1 MARLPIPDVTP
12 VLTEAPRSNVN
23 GAIFQQPQSVGIG
36 AGLQALSEGVDEI
49 AKTVAAKEGAADA
62 QAALQRNADGSVDV
76 IANKQNHFILG
87 PAAKAYEHA
96 YQVGSLAA
104 METNVNE
111 KAVELRNEFR
121 GDPQGF
127 RLAMGKFADSVRA
140 NFSGPLGQ
148 AAFNHAVRL
157 GSQHYIGAV
166 EEKRQRDTEASYQ
179 DITTRIGDLK
189 TEIGNIAGATVG
201 DSPEFLAKSP
211 QVAQLEAY
219 YRSLGD
225 NPNFKHVWTDTKI
238 ESELR
243 LARQEAVNQWAI
255 GNAQRVRDRDGVDA
269 AIKWS
274 ERNVRDANSN
284 MEPGKREAAHNMVV
298 ARIRTLTEEQRA
310 QAQASS
316 AAVDGF
322 TKLYQDGMPPT
333 QEQYEAVLD
342 SARRSFDVAG
352 AAKLQAFHDAY
363 LNSVKPFAGLSPREG
378 VAGLMGPQPVSAGQP
393 FAAPNIESFLDKVK
407 RIENPTG
414 NPAAVSPTGARGD
427 FQFTRATW
435 TQFGQGDINNP
446 ADNRAAAARLAAAN
460 AQTLRMNLGR
470 APTEGEVYLAHQQ
483 GAAGASALLQHPD
496 ENAVAALSKYAG
508 LTPEEAARN
517 IRVNGGNT
525 SMTAGEFARKWVS
538 RLDGPQIA
546 GPASP
551 IPFSAD
557 NLRRNP
563 YLAAASA
570 TMFTHDR
577 ARQVEFAKNQAELIT
592 KAIGLGAAPDTTAVA
607 QVLQIAQ
614 QNPDKLGATAT
625 KMLAQVKAA
634 PVALAAAGMPDG
646 GAAYVAEAEQI
657 ARSSPDLYHMEF
669 ANALKGQIEGRT
681 KALKDD
687 PHAYAARSDVGWIK
701 NKPVPM
707 EAITA
712 PQAIGAETPAQ
723 ALSAAVAQRRQA
735 GFQIAPRLGV
745 APEQAMFT
753 EADVRSVAGLLQRAD
768 GTGASM
774 ILRGLEAELKPPE
787 MQALSSQKDFT
798 NAVSGLARSGDP
810 AKVGAAYGFLDKQWR
825 ENPEAFKKE
834 FGADMADKIAVW
846 NSRIAFMDQESAARE
861 LMRWNDPAYEKVTH
875 EIRKQAHDEIK
886 DLTPA
891 DIAKKVSGDWMT
903 HTSRLPA
910 AEMDNIFASSIGL
923 LSDYR
928 ENYAALRAS
937 GADKSAADAEALKR
951 INAKWGASDAN
962 GGRVMAYPPER
973 HYPPD
978 INGSHAYIQNQLS
991 NAIDDVAKAR
1001 GDARMRD
1008 LERALVSDDKTQED
1022 IANRK
1027 PPRYRVVVMDNG
1039 RWLPLEAAPGV
1050 PLRFRAD
1057 AQSVIE
1063 GQTQD
1068 YLVRR
1073 RQSGFMQGAM

>member
-49 AKTVAAKEGAADA
+49 AKTVAEKEGAADA
-62 QAALQRNADGSVDV
+62 QSALQRNADGSVDV
-76 IANKQNHFILG
+76 IANKQQHFILG

-140 NFSGPLGQ
+140 NFSGPLGN

-189 TEIGNIAGATVG
+189 TEIQNIAGATVG

-225 NPNFKHVWTDTKI
+225 NPNFKAIWTPAKI

-243 LARQEAVNQWAI
+243 LARQEAVNQWAL
-255 GNAQRVRDRDGVDA
+255 GNAQRIRDRDGVDA
-269 AIKWS
+269 AVKWS
-274 ERNVRDANSN
+274 EQNVRDANSN

-322 TKLYQDGMPPT
+322 TKLYQDGTPPT

-363 LNSVKPFAGLSPREG
+363 LNSVKPYAGLSPQEG
-378 VAGLMGPQPVSAGQP
+378 VASVMGAGGDI
-393 FAAPNIESFLDKVK
+393 AAAKAAISKIESHGDYAALGPVVK
-407 RIENPTG
+407 G
-414 NPAAVSPTGARGD
+414 GD
-427 FQFTRATW
+427 RAIGKYQVMASNVPSW
-435 TQFGQGDINNP
+435 T
-446 ADNRAAAARLAAAN
+446 RLA
-460 AQTLRMNLGR
+460 LGR
-470 APTEGEVYLAHQQ
+470 E
-483 GAAGASALLQHPD
+483 
-496 ENAVAALSKYAG
+496 
-508 LTPEEAARN
+508 LTPEEFRASPDAQEKVFERQFGDYMRKYGPAGAASMWFTGRPDAPN
-517 IRVNGGNT
+517 VKDALGT
-525 SMTAGEFARKWVS
+525 SAPAYVRKFVE
-538 RLDGPQIA
+538 GYGQK

-551 IPFSAD
+551 VPFSAD
-557 NLRRNP
+557 DLRRNP

-577 ARQVEFAKNQAELIT
+577 ARQVQFAKDQAEIIS

-614 QNPDKLGATAT
+614 QNPQQLGETAA

-669 ANALKGQIEGRT
+669 ATALKGQIEGRA

-701 NKPVPM
+701 NKPIPM
-707 EAITA
+707 EAIAA
-712 PQAIGAETPAQ
+712 PQEVGAESPAA
-723 ALSAAVAQRRQA
+723 ALSGAIAQRRQA
-735 GFQIAPRLGV
+735 AFQIAPRLGV

-768 GTGASM
+768 GPGASM
-774 ILRGLEAELKPPE
+774 ILRGLEAELKPQE

-810 AKVGAAYGFLDKQWR
+810 EKVGAAYGFLDKQWR

-834 FGADMADKIAVW
+834 FGADMATKLAVWQDKIA
-846 NSRIAFMDQESAARE
+846 FMSPDQAVRE
-861 LMRWNDPAYEKVTH
+861 LQRANDPSTA
-875 EIRKQAHDEIK
+875 RAADALRDQADKDTK
-886 DLTPA
+886 DLTPDSAVYKAFGSYVPFRTPGAPASFDASSSGAAMLA
-891 DIAKKVSGDWMT
+891 DYRAAYRDLFAESGDK
-903 HTSRLPA
+903 A
-910 AEMDNIFASSIGL
+910 IAEK
-923 LSDYR
+923 
-928 ENYAALRAS
+928 RAI
-937 GADKSAADAEALKR
+937 ERVQL
-951 INAKWGASDAN
+951 KWGPSDVN

-978 INGSHAYIQNQLS
+978 INGSRAYIQNQLS
-991 NAIDDVAKAR
+991 DAIFEVAAKYQQQ
-1001 GDARMRD
+1001 GVDPEKMRVAP
-1008 LERALVSDDKTQED
+1008 RALVADALTQED
-1022 IANRK
+1022 IASRA
-1027 PPRYRVVVMDNG
+1027 PPSYRVVVQDDRG
-1039 RWLPLEAAPGV
+1039 LWVPLEARPGV

-1063 GQTQD
+1063 GQSERAAI
-1068 YLVRR
+1068 LRH
-1073 RQSGFMQGAM
+1073 QSGLVQGAM